1 MQFCE
6 FTNLMR
12 SFINANPKNQRN
24 GGNQLMQIWQVKLRE
39 NARLN

>member
-1 MQFCE
+1 MQFCK

-24 GGNQLMQIWQVKLRE
+24 GGNMRLSKSINKYGNV
-39 NARLN
+39 RLN